1 MTTNSTL
8 NAAALKLITAG
19 TGRSNVLVL
28 CRKMWYPPISS
39 SREKEEV
46 GLI

>member
-1 MTTNSTL
+1 MTNNSTL
-8 NAAALKLITAG
+8 NAAARKLTTAG
-19 TGRSNVLVL
+19 TVRFKVLVL

-46 GLI
+46 VLI